1 VAGGLVVGM
10 VSTRFAGTDGV
21 TLEAAKLA
29 EVLAG
34 AGYRVAWFAGEL
46 GERFQ
51 PGRLHPPAHF
61 ESEANRALEAAC
73 FGVATRSPATTAL
86 IRERTEE
93 LKGALRGFLGDF
105 GVGLVVAQNVLCL
118 PMQLPLGLALTEVL
132 VEEGLPLLAHHHDF
146 WWERERFF
154 PNAAADV
161 LGAAFPPVLERAAH
175 LVINSA
181 AARELA
187 RRRAVE
193 ATVLPN
199 VMDFERGPR
208 RPGDPA
214 RYREAAGLAPD
225 QVLLL
230 QPTRVVPRKWI
241 EATVELAARLPAA
254 GGPPV
259 TVAVTHAEG
268 DEGRGYGER
277 LRALA
282 RARRVDLRFVPAGDG
297 TAGGPGLAGHGV
309 LVAQRRRRGSMPHAR
324 HQLAGARPG
333 RDRQRRGGV
342 AQVVEAQPLDAD
354 RPGRWRPHPPGEVA
368 APQRPATRGREHQ
381 PVRPRLGVGGQV
393 LGQRLSR
400 DGRQRDRA
408 QPGGGLGRRDR
419 ERAPHLGELLG
430 HGDLAVQ
437 QVHALGPQAGQLP
450 QRSPV

>member
-1 VAGGLVVGM
+1 MARAVVVAM

-29 EVLAG
+29 EVLAE
-34 AGYRVAWFAGEL
+34 AGHRVVWFAGEL
-46 GERFQ
+46 GERAA

-73 FGVATRSPATTAL
+73 FGVQTRSPATTAL

-93 LKGALRGFLGDF
+93 LKGALRGFLGEF
-105 GVGLVVAQNVLCL
+105 GVDLVVAQNVLCL
-118 PMQLPLGLALTEVL
+118 PMQVPLGLALTEVL
-132 VEEGLPLLAHHHDF
+132 VEEGLPALAHHHDF

-161 LGAAFPPVLERAAH
+161 LGAAFPPVLERMAH

-208 RPGDPA
+208 QPGDGA
-214 RYREAAGLAPD
+214 RYREAAGLEPD

-241 EATVELAARLPAA
+241 EATIELAARLPAA
-254 GGPPV
+254 GAPPV

-268 DEGRGYGER
+268 DEGRDYGAR
-277 LRALA
+277 LRAFA
-282 RARRVDLRFVPAGDG
+282 RARAVDLRFVPAEVGA
-297 TAGGPGLAGHGV
+297 AGGPDLADAYAAADLVCFPSVWEGFGNALLEAFFHRRPV
-309 LVAQRRRRGSMPHAR
+309 LVNRYQVYADDIAPTGVRCIELDGEVTPEA
-324 HQLAGARPG
+324 
-333 RDRQRRGGV
+333 V
-342 AQVVEAQPLDAD
+342 AQVRDLL
-354 RPGRWRPHPPGEVA
+354 A
-368 APQRPATRGREHQ
+368 AP
-381 PVRPRLGVGGQV
+381 
-393 LGQRLSR
+393 
-400 DGRQRDRA
+400 DRA
-408 QPGGGLGRRDR
+408 RAMTEANYQASLRHFSYATVR
-419 ERAPHLGELLG
+419 ERVLPLVDRLT
-430 HGDLAVQ
+430 
-437 QVHALGPQAGQLP
+437 GQT
-450 QRSPV
+450 

>member
-1 VAGGLVVGM
+1 VAGEPVVGM

-29 EVLAG
+29 EVLAQ
-34 AGYRVAWFAGEL
+34 AGHRVVWFAGEL

-73 FGVATRSPATTAL
+73 FGVPTRSPATTAL

-93 LKGALRGFLGDF
+93 LKGALRGFLGAF
-105 GVGLVVAQNVLCL
+105 GVDLVVAQNVLCL

-146 WWERERFF
+146 WWERERFL

-161 LGAAFPPVLERAAH
+161 LGAAFPPLLQRSAH

-199 VMDFERGPR
+199 VMDFERGPP
-208 RPGDPA
+208 RPGDPD
-214 RYREAAGLAPD
+214 RYRKAAGLAAGE
-225 QVLLL
+225 VLLL

-254 GGPPV
+254 GGAPV

-268 DEGRGYGER
+268 DEGGGYGAR

-282 RARRVDLRFVPAGDG
+282 RVRGVDLRFVPAG
-297 TAGGPGLAGHGV
+297 TPGGPDLADAYAAADLVCFPSVWEGFGNALLEAFFHRRPV
-309 LVAQRRRRGSMPHAR
+309 LVNRYPVYAEDIAPTGVRCIE
-324 HQLAGARPG
+324 LDGAVTT
-333 RDRQRRGGV
+333 QAV
-342 AQVVEAQPLDAD
+342 AQVRDLL
-354 RPGRWRPHPPGEVA
+354 A
-368 APQRPATRGREHQ
+368 APDGAATMTAANYRAGLRHFSYAT
-381 PVRPRLGVGGQV
+381 V
-393 LGQRLSR
+393 
-400 DGRQRDRA
+400 RDRVL
-408 QPGGGLGRRDR
+408 PLVDR
-419 ERAPHLGELLG
+419 LTR
-430 HGDLAVQ
+430 
-437 QVHALGPQAGQLP
+437 QA
-450 QRSPV
+450 

>member
-1 VAGGLVVGM
+1 VAGGPVVGM

-297 TAGGPGLAGHGV
+297 TAGGPGLADAYAAADLVCFPSVLEGFGNALLEAFFYRRPV
-309 LVAQRRRRGSMPHAR
+309 LVNRYPVYAEDIAP
-324 HQLAGARPG
+324 AGVRCIELDGAVTP
-333 RDRQRRGGV
+333 QAV
-342 AQVVEAQPLDAD
+342 AQVRELLAARGSADAMAEANYRAGL
-354 RPGRWRPHPPGEVA
+354 GHFSY
-368 APQRPATRGREHQ
+368 AT
-381 PVRPRLGVGGQV
+381 V
-393 LGQRLSR
+393 
-400 DGRQRDRA
+400 RDRVL
-408 QPGGGLGRRDR
+408 PLVDRLTRR
-419 ERAPHLGELLG
+419 A
-430 HGDLAVQ
+430 
-437 QVHALGPQAGQLP
+437 
-450 QRSPV
+450 

>member
-1 VAGGLVVGM
+1 MARAVVVGM

-29 EVLAG
+29 EVLAE
-34 AGYRVAWFAGEL
+34 AGHRVVWFAGEL
-46 GERFQ
+46 GERAA

-73 FGVATRSPATTAL
+73 FGVQTRSPATTAL

-93 LKGALRGFLGDF
+93 LKGALRGFLGEF
-105 GVGLVVAQNVLCL
+105 GVDLVVAQNVLCL
-118 PMQLPLGLALTEVL
+118 PMQVPLGLALTEVL
-132 VEEGLPLLAHHHDF
+132 VEEGLPALAHHHDF

-161 LGAAFPPVLERAAH
+161 LGAAFPPVLERMAH

-208 RPGDPA
+208 QPGDGA
-214 RYREAAGLAPD
+214 RYREAAGLEPD

-241 EATVELAARLPAA
+241 EATIELAARLPAA
-254 GGPPV
+254 GAPPV

-268 DEGRGYGER
+268 DEGRDYGAR
-277 LRALA
+277 LRAFA
-282 RARRVDLRFVPAGDG
+282 RARAVDLRFVPAGVGAPDG
-297 TAGGPGLAGHGV
+297 PDLVCFPSVWEGFGNALLEAFFHRRPV
-309 LVAQRRRRGSMPHAR
+309 LVNRYQVYADDIAPTGVRCIE
-324 HQLAGARPG
+324 L
-333 RDRQRRGGV
+333 DGGVTPEAV
-342 AQVVEAQPLDAD
+342 AQVRDLL
-354 RPGRWRPHPPGEVA
+354 A
-368 APQRPATRGREHQ
+368 AP
-381 PVRPRLGVGGQV
+381 
-393 LGQRLSR
+393 
-400 DGRQRDRA
+400 DRA
-408 QPGGGLGRRDR
+408 HAMTEANYQASLRHFSYATVR
-419 ERAPHLGELLG
+419 ERVLPLVDRLT
-430 HGDLAVQ
+430 
-437 QVHALGPQAGQLP
+437 GQT
-450 QRSPV
+450 

>member
-1 VAGGLVVGM
+1 MAGGPVVGM

-29 EVLAG
+29 EVLGEAG
-34 AGYRVAWFAGEL
+34 HRVVWFAGEL
-46 GERFQ
+46 GERFR

-73 FGVATRSPATTAL
+73 FGVATRSPATTTL

-105 GVGLVVAQNVLCL
+105 GVDLVVAQNVLCL

-161 LGAAFPPVLERAAH
+161 LGAAFPPLLERAAH

-181 AARELA
+181 AGRELA
-187 RRRAVE
+187 RRRAIE

-208 RPGDPA
+208 RPGDGA
-214 RYREAAGLAPD
+214 RYRQAAGLAPGE
-225 QVLLL
+225 VLLL

-241 EATVELAARLPAA
+241 EATIELAARLPAA
-254 GGPPV
+254 GGPRV

-268 DEGRGYGER
+268 DEGRGYGGR

-282 RARRVDLRFVPAGDG
+282 RARGVDLRFVPAGDG
-297 TAGGPGLAGHGV
+297 APGGPDLADAYAAAD
-309 LVAQRRRRGSMPHAR
+309 LVCFPSAWEGFGNALLEAAFHRRPLLVNRYPVYAEDIAP
-324 HQLAGARPG
+324 AGFRCIELDGAVTPG
-333 RDRQRRGGV
+333 AV
-342 AQVVEAQPLDAD
+342 AQVRDLLAAPDRADAMVEADYRAGL
-354 RPGRWRPHPPGEVA
+354 RHFSY
-368 APQRPATRGREHQ
+368 AT
-381 PVRPRLGVGGQV
+381 V
-393 LGQRLSR
+393 
-400 DGRQRDRA
+400 
-408 QPGGGLGRRDR
+408 R
-419 ERAPHLGELLG
+419 ER
-430 HGDLAVQ
+430 V
-437 QVHALGPQAGQLP
+437 LP
-450 QRSPV
+450 LVDRLTRRT

>member
-1 VAGGLVVGM
+1 MARAVVVAM

-29 EVLAG
+29 EVLAE
-34 AGYRVAWFAGEL
+34 AGHRVVWFAGEL
-46 GERFQ
+46 GERAA

-73 FGVATRSPATTAL
+73 FGVQTRSPATTAL

-93 LKGALRGFLGDF
+93 LKGALRGFLGEF
-105 GVGLVVAQNVLCL
+105 GVDLVVAQNVLCL
-118 PMQLPLGLALTEVL
+118 PMQVPLGLALTEVL
-132 VEEGLPLLAHHHDF
+132 VEEGLPALAHHHDF

-161 LGAAFPPVLERAAH
+161 LGAAFPPVLERMAH

-208 RPGDPA
+208 QPGDGA
-214 RYREAAGLAPD
+214 RYREAAGLEPD

-241 EATVELAARLPAA
+241 EATIELAARLPAA
-254 GGPPV
+254 GAPPV

-268 DEGRGYGER
+268 DEGRDYGAR
-277 LRALA
+277 LRAFA
-282 RARRVDLRFVPAGDG
+282 RARAVDLRFVPAEVGA
-297 TAGGPGLAGHGV
+297 AGGPDLADAYAAADLVCFPSVWEGFGNALLEAFFHRRPV
-309 LVAQRRRRGSMPHAR
+309 LVNRYQVYADDIAPTGVRCIE
-324 HQLAGARPG
+324 L
-333 RDRQRRGGV
+333 DGGVTPEAV
-342 AQVVEAQPLDAD
+342 AQVRDLL
-354 RPGRWRPHPPGEVA
+354 A
-368 APQRPATRGREHQ
+368 AP
-381 PVRPRLGVGGQV
+381 
-393 LGQRLSR
+393 
-400 DGRQRDRA
+400 DRA
-408 QPGGGLGRRDR
+408 HAMTEANYQASLRHFSYATVR
-419 ERAPHLGELLG
+419 ERVLPLVDRLT
-430 HGDLAVQ
+430 
-437 QVHALGPQAGQLP
+437 GQT
-450 QRSPV
+450 

>member
-1 VAGGLVVGM
+1 MARAVVVGM

-29 EVLAG
+29 EVLAE
-34 AGYRVAWFAGEL
+34 AGHRVVWFAGEL
-46 GERFQ
+46 GERAA

-73 FGVATRSPATTAL
+73 FGVQTRSPATTAL

-93 LKGALRGFLGDF
+93 LKGALRGFLGEF
-105 GVGLVVAQNVLCL
+105 GVDLVVAQNVLCL
-118 PMQLPLGLALTEVL
+118 PMQVPLGLALTEVL
-132 VEEGLPLLAHHHDF
+132 VEEGLPALAHHHDF

-161 LGAAFPPVLERAAH
+161 LGAAFPPVLERMAH

-208 RPGDPA
+208 QPGDGA
-214 RYREAAGLAPD
+214 RYREAAGLEPD

-241 EATVELAARLPAA
+241 EATIELAARLPAA
-254 GGPPV
+254 GAPPV

-268 DEGRGYGER
+268 DEGRDYGAR
-277 LRALA
+277 LRAFA
-282 RARRVDLRFVPAGDG
+282 RARAVDLRFVPAEVGA
-297 TAGGPGLAGHGV
+297 AGGPDLADAYAAADLVCFPSVWEGFGNALLEAFFHRRPV
-309 LVAQRRRRGSMPHAR
+309 LVNRYQVYADDIAPTGVRCIE
-324 HQLAGARPG
+324 L
-333 RDRQRRGGV
+333 DGGVTPEAV
-342 AQVVEAQPLDAD
+342 AQVRDLL
-354 RPGRWRPHPPGEVA
+354 A
-368 APQRPATRGREHQ
+368 AP
-381 PVRPRLGVGGQV
+381 
-393 LGQRLSR
+393 
-400 DGRQRDRA
+400 DRA
-408 QPGGGLGRRDR
+408 RAMTEANYQAGLRHFSYATVR
-419 ERAPHLGELLG
+419 ERVLPLVDRLTG
-430 HGDLAVQ
+430 
-437 QVHALGPQAGQLP
+437 QA
-450 QRSPV
+450 